1 MKSLRR
7 FAAFVMFAAVF
18 PLFAVEVYRN
28 ELEQTPSTE
37 IHFNS
42 YSGPVTVFNTMAQI
56 RGIGTAL
63 GQQIAA
69 GATVAG
75 NSSRYQVLHFVEED
89 SKELDADIFVIGP
102 AAGVDH
108 IRNLRAIVSAY
119 LVAAYNYSVEDADT
133 LATFITV
140 YNAVYRLDMNN
151 ISTKY
156 TPAVQ
161 NAADSAI
168 VGLSTDYA
176 DWPGMTQIIIPLT
189 GRRSGGLSTI
199 DTAAISDSNVVE
211 NIREDN
217 NKGVDIRGDMAD
229 LKTREAEE
237 AAQNAKDAAK
247 AYADATAEVKEAEKA
262 AEKAN
267 ADAENAKN
275 LAEANPNDKKLQ
287 KKADEAQ
294 NAADEANK
302 NLADAKANA
311 ADQAAI
317 AKSEQDWADKKLKEA
332 QTDTK
337 YIQKDIETLPPQ
349 DELLEAFYGLKIA
362 DSSKML
368 SALVLLDSAT
378 GKELKVS
385 PVNVI
390 RGRTVF
396 AAGSNFIAIAGKN
409 GGNAAIRLII
419 IDGKTLEMIKQSE
432 EPVSEQAVLTEHDN
446 AFYTVINSNGEWK
459 LAKYDSRL
467 RVLAISEISVLEAT
481 PIFAYGKTISIV
493 DSKNT
498 VRLLNTENLKVFT
511 AQ

>member
-1 MKSLRR
+1 MKNLRR
-7 FAAFVMFAAVF
+7 FATFIMFTAIF
-18 PLFAVEVYRN
+18 PIFAVEVYRS

-63 GQQIAA
+63 GEQIAL
-69 GATVAG
+69 GETVAG
-75 NSSRYQVLHFVEED
+75 NPSRYQVLHLVEENA
-89 SKELDADIFVIGP
+89 KELSADIFIIGS

-108 IRNLRAIVSAY
+108 IRNLRAIISAY

-140 YNAVYRLDMNN
+140 YNAVYRFDMNN
-151 ISTKY
+151 INLKY
-156 TPAVQ
+156 IQAVQ
-161 NAADSAI
+161 NEVNSNI

-176 DWPGMTQIIIPLT
+176 DWAGLTQIIIPLT
-189 GRRSGGLSTI
+189 GRSLGGLSTI

-237 AAQNAKDAAK
+237 AAQNAKTAAK
-247 AYADATAEVKEAEKA
+247 AYADASAEVKEAEKLA
-262 AEKAN
+262 QIAN
-267 ADAENAKN
+267 TEAENAKN
-275 LAEANPNDKKLQ
+275 LANENPNDENLQ
-287 KKADEAQ
+287 KNADNAQ
-294 NAADEANK
+294 IAAEEANK
-302 NLADAKANA
+302 NLLDAKENA
-311 ADQAAI
+311 ANQAII
-317 AKSEQDWADKKLKEA
+317 AKNEQDWADKKLKEA

-362 DSSKML
+362 DASKML
-368 SALVLLDSAT
+368 SALVLLDSST
-378 GKELKVS
+378 GKELKIS

-419 IDGKTLEMIKQSE
+419 IDGKSLEMIKQSE
-432 EPVSEQAVLTEHDN
+432 ETVSEQAVLTQHDN
-446 AFYTVINSNGEWK
+446 AFYTIINSNGEWK
-459 LAKYDSRL
+459 LAKYDSKL
-467 RVLAISEISVLEAT
+467 RVLAISEIPVLEST
-481 PIFAYGKTISIV
+481 PIFAYGKTISVV

-498 VRLLNTENLKVFT
+498 VRLLNTENLKSFVG
-511 AQ
+511 Q